1 MALTDEQQQEV
12 DKQNAIEDNRA
23 SNIAS
28 QEVKRAKLETL
39 RMAKDVL
46 VENRRTQA
54 ASDATDITASSI
66 TTLATEL
73 NTFVNS

>member
-28 QEVKRAKLETL
+28 QEAKRAKQDLL
-39 RMAKDVL
+39 
-46 VENRRTQA
+46 
-54 ASDATDITASSI
+54 
-66 TTLATEL
+66 
-73 NTFVNS
+73 

>member
-39 RMAKDVL
+39 RMAKEIL
-46 VENRRTQA
+46 VENRRTQ
-54 ASDATDITASSI
+54 SATEATAITSSSV
-66 TTLATEL
+66 TTLAGEL
-73 NTFVNS
+73 DTFVNS

>member
-28 QEVKRAKLETL
+28 QEVKRAKLETF
-39 RMAKDVL
+39 AYG
-46 VENRRTQA
+46 
-54 ASDATDITASSI
+54 
-66 TTLATEL
+66 
-73 NTFVNS
+73 

>member
-28 QEVKRAKLETL
+28 QEAKRAKLEAL
-39 RMAKDVL
+39 HMAKDIL

-54 ASDATDITASSI
+54 ASDATDITASAI

-73 NTFVNS
+73 NNFVNS